1 MKSTLSRSLLTLLSP
16 QGAKGKLSIL
26 LFHKI
31 PRVAD
36 PLTPD
41 EMCLDSFEQILDFL
55 QDNMQVLPLGE
66 ATAALKRGKL
76 PGRAVAL
83 TFDDGYTDW
92 LDTVAPALRK
102 RDMHGSFFVT
112 TEQINGPALWHE
124 RIVAAVRAL
133 PATNVALPY
142 GFGSYADLSQR
153 ESRIRLVGEL
163 QERLKYAPLPDR
175 MRAIGQLEAQAISPL
190 ILPPHFDAAAVR
202 NLHAHG
208 FEIGAHTQR
217 HPILKECT
225 HAEAMEEIGGSREQL
240 AHIIGAPVT
249 LFAYPN
255 GRPQKDYAIE
265 HVRLVKACGYSA
277 ALATSNGAATCASD
291 LFQLPRFAPWEHEP
305 TRLTYQLARNMLARD
320 VRVRAHTDADAAAT
334 TPVRAMLIASTFPP
348 IHGGSAVVYENLC
361 LHMPPGSVRVLAAK
375 RNYLNNREIEGW
387 QQHDAEVDYPIDR
400 IDFLRPLMLPAPANI
415 LVSAWRLVFS
425 DLALYART
433 LITTAWLVRLH
444 RINTIC
450 VGELVTG
457 SWLGLAM
464 RKLFGCK
471 VIIYV
476 HGEEITTVTGGRLAG
491 NRRAQYLQAAD
502 KVVAVSSFTCDALTH
517 MMGMRPEKIALIHN
531 GVDTVRFTPGPPSAH
546 LIGKHGLQGKRII
559 VSVGRLVTRK
569 GIDMAIRAVGKLVRE
584 MPELRYL
591 IVGDGE
597 CRAELEQL
605 IHDEGLAKFV
615 TLVGKTSDEDL
626 LGYLRTCEL
635 FLLPN
640 RTMPN
645 GDTEGFGLVFREA
658 NACNKP
664 VIGGRAGGV
673 VEAVVEGVSG
683 LLVDGTDVDAIAG
696 AIRAILD
703 DPALAARLSAGGLQL
718 AQDNN
723 TKAVAD
729 QFLKVCERVLHHSPV

>member
-1 MKSTLSRSLLTLLSP
+1 MKSPLFRGLLSSLSP

-36 PLTPD
+36 PLTPG
-41 EMCLDSFEQILDFL
+41 EMCVEPFEHILDFL
-55 QDNMQVLPLGE
+55 QDNMTVLPLSD

-76 PGRAVAL
+76 PARAVAL
-83 TFDDGYTDW
+83 TFDDGYAEW

-102 RDMHGSFFVT
+102 RDMHGTFFVT
-112 TEQINGPALWHE
+112 TEQIDGGVLWHE

-133 PATNVALPY
+133 PPSKVSLPY
-142 GFGSYADLSQR
+142 GFGSYGDLSSR
-153 ESRIRLVGEL
+153 ESRIQLAGEL
-163 QERLKYAPLPDR
+163 QERLKYASLPDR
-175 MRAIGQLEAQAISPL
+175 LRAIELLEAQAVSPL
-190 ILPPHFDAAAVR
+190 VLPSHFGAASVR
-202 NLHAHG
+202 DLHAQG
-208 FEIGAHTQR
+208 FGIGAHTKS

-225 HAEAMEEIGGSREQL
+225 HAEAMTEIGGSREQL

-255 GRPQKDYAIE
+255 GRPQKDYSIE
-265 HVRLVKACGYSA
+265 HVRMVKACGYSA
-277 ALATSNGAATCASD
+277 ALATSNGAASCASD

-305 TRLTYQLARNMLARD
+305 TRLTYQLLRNMLARD
-320 VRVRAHTDADAAAT
+320 KRARPRTGADSAAAT
-334 TPVRAMLIASTFPP
+334 PVRSLLIASTFPP

-361 LHMPPGSVRVLAAK
+361 LHLPPGSVRVLAAK

-387 QQHDAEVDYPIDR
+387 QQHDAEVEYPVDR
-400 IDFLRPLMLPAPANI
+400 IDFLRPLMLPAPANM
-415 LVSAWRLVFS
+415 LVSAWRLLCS
-425 DLALYART
+425 DLILYART
-433 LITTAWLVRLH
+433 LATTAWLVRRH
-444 RINTIC
+444 RINTIV

-464 RKLFGCK
+464 RNLFGCK

-476 HGEEITTVTGGRLAG
+476 HGEEITTETGGRLAG
-491 NRRAQYLQAAD
+491 HRRVQYLQAAD

-517 MMGMRPEKIALIHN
+517 LMGMRPEKIALIHN
-531 GVDTVRFTPGPPSAH
+531 GVDTDRFTPGPPSAH
-546 LIGKHGLQGKRII
+546 LIEKHQLQGKRMIL
-559 VSVGRLVTRK
+559 SVGRLVTRK
-569 GIDMAIRAVGKLVRE
+569 GVDMAIRAVGRLKHE

-597 CRAELEQL
+597 NRAELEQV
-605 IHDEGLAKFV
+605 IRDEGLSEIV
-615 TLVGKTSDEDL
+615 TLVGKTTDDDL

-635 FLLPN
+635 FILPN

-658 NACNKP
+658 NACRKP

-683 LLVDGTDVDAIAG
+683 LLVDGTDVEAIAG
-696 AIRAILD
+696 TIKAVLG
-703 DPALAARLSAGGLQL
+703 DPALAANLSAGGYKL

-723 TKAVAD
+723 TKSVAD
-729 QFLKVCERVLHHSPV
+729 QFLKVCERVLDQHPA